1 MNNSI
6 RVKKQDGEF
15 ASFDSES
22 LRNSL
27 LQSGASSTEADLVY
41 EKVTE
46 DIYDGIG
53 TKELYGR
60 AFAAL
65 KNVRRSFAAR
75 YSLKSAIKQLGPE
88 GYHFEK
94 WIAKLFQKQGMD
106 AVTSQTLQGCAVTHE
121 IDVLA
126 ARQDEL
132 WVCECKFRNDDS
144 AKIGVTTPMYFLSR
158 FNDLKPNKFDYFGKQ
173 LHPAYG
179 CLITNAHFTS
189 DSIAFAE
196 YYGIELLS
204 WSYPE
209 GRNIKSLTE
218 RFGLYPITC
227 LTSLNDMQKHMML
240 SKNCLLV
247 REIVDNPVLL
257 EHFNFKPEI
266 RQEIL
271 DEATELCGIKQ

>member
-1 MNNSI
+1 MTNI
-6 RVKKQDGEF
+6 RVKKQDGELTPF
-15 ASFDSES
+15 NAIS
-22 LRNSL
+22 LRKSL
-27 LQSGASSTEADLVY
+27 LQSGASETEVDLVY
-41 EKVTE
+41 EKVTQ
-46 DIYDGIG
+46 DMYDGIG

-60 AFAAL
+60 AFAEL
-65 KNVRRSFAAR
+65 KKVRRSFAAR
-75 YSLKSAIKQLGPE
+75 YSLKAAIKQLGPE

-94 WIAKLFQKQGMD
+94 WIAKIFQKQGMD

-126 ARQDEL
+126 AKNDKL
-132 WVCECKFRNDDS
+132 WICECKFRNDDS

-158 FNDLKPNKFDYFGKQ
+158 FNDLKPNTFDYFGKQ
-173 LHPAYG
+173 LRPAYG

-189 DSIAFAE
+189 DSIDFAN
-196 YYGIELLS
+196 YYAVELLS

-209 GRNIKSLTE
+209 DRNIKSLTE
-218 RFGLYPITC
+218 KFGLYPITC
-227 LTSLNDMQKHMML
+227 LTTLNEMQKQMML

-266 RQEIL
+266 QQEIL
-271 DEATELCGIKQ
+271 EEATELCGIKM